1 MDILVYFLQE
11 NVTLSW
17 TFGSERGASPTVF
30 KTDQPSNFIITST
43 EDDPSH
49 KCVVQNAEVRLERG
63 ISKLI
68 KNSVLISTP
77 DSLSVFYET
86 RAAAQTAI
94 LKTKH
99 SRVIQ
104 SKDILT
110 RLTCQ

>member
-11 NVTLSW
+11 NVTLGW

-30 KTDQPSNFIITST
+30 KTDQPSDFIITST

-68 KNSVLISTP
+68 KKFCPNLNP
-77 DSLSVFYET
+77 KFPECFL
-86 RAAAQTAI
+86 
-94 LKTKH
+94 
-99 SRVIQ
+99 
-104 SKDILT
+104 
-110 RLTCQ
+110 